1 MARTKSTGISV
12 FELPLI
18 KIMRRAYLHCLFEG
32 IPNELEKQVGD
43 AAGPIVREISRTS
56 FLSVIDEEPK
66 LKEAIKQFKSV
77 HEASDFCYKMLE
89 LMGFDF
95 EYEVV
100 KETDT
105 EYEQKITVCPYIE
118 FTKKN
123 PVACN
128 VCCGMK
134 LAILQT
140 HADKDIEIETVE
152 TMALGGTCCSFKVKF

>member
-1 MARTKSTGISV
+1 MARTKRIGISV

-32 IPNELEKQVGD
+32 FPDELEKQVGD
-43 AAGPIVREISRTS
+43 AAGPLLKEISRKS
-56 FLSVIDEEPK
+56 FLEVIEEEPK

-77 HEASDFCYKMLE
+77 HEASEFCYKMLE

-95 EYEVV
+95 EYEVL
-100 KETDT
+100 KETET
-105 EYEQKITVCPYIE
+105 EYQQKITVCPYME

-123 PVACN
+123 PLACN

-134 LAILQT
+134 IAILQT
-140 HADKDIEIETVE
+140 FTGKDVEMETVE
-152 TMALGGTCCSFKVKF
+152 TMARGSACCSFKVKY